1 MSIIRGMDK
10 EDVVYTQNGILLTIQ
25 QSKVVPFATTW
36 MNLDIVLLNEVK
48 SDTERQILYDTT
60 YLWNLKQ

>member
-10 EDVVYTQNGILLTIQ
+10 EYVVYTQNGILLTIQ
-25 QSKVVPFATTW
+25 KSKVVPFATTW